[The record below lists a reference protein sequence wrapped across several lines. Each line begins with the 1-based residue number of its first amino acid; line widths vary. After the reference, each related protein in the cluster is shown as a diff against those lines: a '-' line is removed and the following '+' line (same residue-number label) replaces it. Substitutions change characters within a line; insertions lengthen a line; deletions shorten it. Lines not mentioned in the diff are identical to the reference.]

1 MRVGAGGDATLGD
14 VSPTCPPS
22 AENGTNCQVR
32 TVVVALFCFGVSSLA
47 VAEEPAACPPDM
59 QRFEAVC
66 LSNRMIAY
74 LKCLEKINGG
84 RLHIAKDETDTKPSS
99 VTVEI
104 EGEGHAAIAKG
115 SGKVKIDSRNDQT
128 SIRKLDETISP
139 DVVTGCIELAGVA
152 RAPAAKRK
160 RSTAR
165 KGADQPDKKPPA
177 DPQAKP
183 VIPPGKYV
191 PPNQSRLEKECGGG
205 ALEAC
210 ALLAGIISDDKRI
223 ADLAGR
229 ACAGGVALGCT
240 TLADFNSEHYPR
252 EENGGQYPQVV
263 KAWMA
268 DKVLPYYK
276 RACAADEPGGC
287 AGYAV
292 KAARYELA
300 SGTEDLD
307 GLRAK
312 ATALWEK
319 SCAKGHLDDCDML
332 ADWIAF
338 KEGSRACAIFTAL
351 CEAARTKSC
360 RRAGSCYE
368 TSQPGEIADL
378 ERAET
383 LYRKGCLGGDG
394 AACGWLNALLANRQ
408 KVRASNPP

>member
-1 MRVGAGGDATLGD
+1 M
-14 VSPTCPPS
+14 
-22 AENGTNCQVR
+22 R
-32 TVVVALFCFGVSSLA
+32 TVVIALFCFGASSLA

-84 RLHIAKDETDTKPSS
+84 RLHIAKDEADAKPSS

-165 KGADQPDKKPPA
+165 KGADEPDKKPPA
-177 DPQAKP
+177 GAHAKP

-191 PPNQSRLEKECGGG
+191 PPNQSQLEKECGAG

-210 ALLAGIISDDKRI
+210 ARLAGIISDDKRI
-223 ADLAGR
+223 ADLAGQ

-240 TLADFNSEHYPR
+240 ALADFNSTHYPTV
-252 EENGGQYPQVV
+252 ENGGQYPQVV

-276 RACAADEPGGC
+276 KACAADEPGGC

-292 KAARYELA
+292 TAARYELA

-307 GLRAK
+307 GVRAK

-319 SCAKGHLDDCDML
+319 SCAKGHLDDCDLL
-332 ADWIAF
+332 AESDRLSRGKSRLRHLHGPLRGGTHQILPTGRELLRDRPAGEARGHR
-338 KEGSRACAIFTAL
+338 EGQSPLSEGMPRGRRRRLRLAQRSAGGAPK
-351 CEAARTKSC
+351 AARLQS
-360 RRAGSCYE
+360 SV
-368 TSQPGEIADL
+368 
-378 ERAET
+378 
-383 LYRKGCLGGDG
+383 
-394 AACGWLNALLANRQ
+394 NAFRVFAQN
-408 KVRASNPP
+408 VS